1 MEDVKSTVW
10 HDLAV
15 DDSGQAYVLEKH
27 RVKAA
32 FTETLELQSF
42 PFDVQVRGRAVGDG
56 LSSSRTEDPGFE
68 SRLRRDFSGVES
80 YQ

>member
-42 PFDVQVRGRAVGDG
+42 PFDVQVRG
-56 LSSSRTEDPGFE
+56 
-68 SRLRRDFSGVES
+68 
-80 YQ
+80 